1 MFAMFGVV
9 IRASDSEMLV
19 GLITIIVSILYAL
32 ILLLKRLT
40 TGPVSPDPWD
50 AETAAKLEDVNTQV
64 LCHRCLVPNEPLAN
78 FCENCGA
85 PVGKYTNY
93 LPFPQLFSIGHAL
106 RVGADGEYKRSPMT
120 VLGYFLL
127 ALAEYTVFAP
137 VYWYWLLRRMPRKEP
152 SAHPRIVK

>member
-50 AETAAKLEDVNTQV
+50 AETAAKL
-64 LCHRCLVPNEPLAN
+64 
-78 FCENCGA
+78 
-85 PVGKYTNY
+85 
-93 LPFPQLFSIGHAL
+93 
-106 RVGADGEYKRSPMT
+106 
-120 VLGYFLL
+120 
-127 ALAEYTVFAP
+127 
-137 VYWYWLLRRMPRKEP
+137 
-152 SAHPRIVK
+152 

>member
-1 MFAMFGVV
+1 MSAMFGLL

-19 GLITIIVSILYAL
+19 GLIAIIVLTLYAF
-32 ILLLKRLT
+32 ILLLKRIT

-50 AETAAKLEDVNTQV
+50 AEIAAKLEDANMQV
-64 LCHRCLVPNEPLAN
+64 LCHRCLVPNEPLAD

-93 LPFPQLFSIGHAL
+93 LPFPQVFSIGHAL
-106 RVGADGEYKRSPMT
+106 RVGTEGEYKRSPMA

-127 ALAEYTVFAP
+127 ALGEYTVFAP
-137 VYWYWLLRRMPRKEP
+137 VYWYWLLRRMPSKAQNTR
-152 SAHPRIVK
+152 SAS